1 MSFLSKILTKGK
13 KKTDMSRDDMAA
25 LDDNQLIG
33 ILSDRILQEE
43 GDMETEEC
51 LQLFKGA
58 KRVFYIVDYF
68 DMEVQNGG
76 LCQFFVNSSRKVAPE
91 ILHSLEIIGAIHY
104 KQILEDFVKE
114 NSISLENLD
123 SFVIE
128 DISEYEIQYKRY
140 PFDDFDEEYYALY
153 EEEPLEMILVQ
164 YVRKHLEDFV

>member
-1 MSFLSKILTKGK
+1 MGFLDFLKKGK
-13 KKTDMSRDDMAA
+13 SQTDMNWNDMAV

-33 ILSDRILQEE
+33 ILSDRVLQEE

-76 LCQFFVNSSRKVAPE
+76 LCQFFVNSSRKVASE

-104 KQILEDFVKE
+104 KQILEDFV
-114 NSISLENLD
+114 
-123 SFVIE
+123 
-128 DISEYEIQYKRY
+128 
-140 PFDDFDEEYYALY
+140 
-153 EEEPLEMILVQ
+153 
-164 YVRKHLEDFV
+164 